1 MTLKPGFDYMNNPL
15 LNKGTAFSKEERASY
30 QLDGL
35 LPPIIETIEQQAV
48 RIEMQIKNLE
58 TPLHKHQLLTNLYNE
73 NRTLYYY
80 VVTKNVTDYL
90 PIIYTPT
97 IGDAVIQYHKDYTA
111 PDEALFIDAFAPEKL
126 SASIKNYAK
135 NNPNIDMIVI
145 TDGEGV
151 LGIGDWGV
159 NGVKIAVGKL
169 AVYTVAAGLAPDRV
183 LPVVID
189 AGTNNETLLNDPL
202 YLGNKRPRLS
212 ESEYDAFIASFVNV
226 MEEVF
231 PKAILHWEDFGRANA
246 SRILHNYRDKICT
259 FNDDIQGTGAMVVA
273 AVLATIQVSKIPL
286 SEQKIIIFGAGTAG
300 IGIADQLS
308 AQWMRETGLPF
319 ESAKKHF
326 YLVDRNGLVLDNMT
340 DLTTGQ
346 KKYAH
351 LSTEWS
357 NVPTDTLENLMEAV
371 HPTMLIGCSGVTG
384 AFKESIVK
392 KMTQYT
398 ERPAILPLSN
408 PTKLAEATASDL
420 IQWTDGK
427 ALIVT
432 GSPSKPVEYQHTTYE
447 IGQANNALLYPG
459 LGLGALVTRAKY
471 ITDGMLAAASMAVA
485 EQISPNKAGAALLP
499 HVRTLRDTSRAV
511 AIAVANQAVKEN
523 IHQVEL
529 TNVTEAIER
538 EMWQPIYKGV
548 LICSTKR
555 SNH

>member
-1 MTLKPGFDYMNNPL
+1 MTVKSGFDYMNNPL
-15 LNKGTAFSKEERASY
+15 LNKGTAFSEEERANY
-30 QLDGL
+30 QLGGL

-48 RIEMQIKNLE
+48 RIETQIENLE

-111 PDEALFIDAFAPEKL
+111 PDEALFVDAFAPEKL

-226 MEEVF
+226 MKEVF

-273 AVLATIQVSKIPL
+273 AVLATIQVSRIPL

-308 AQWMRETGLPF
+308 AQLMRETGLPF
-319 ESAKKHF
+319 EKAKKHF
-326 YLVDRNGLVLDNMT
+326 YLVDRKGLVLDNMT

-351 LSTEWS
+351 PSAEWS
-357 NVPTDTLENLMEAV
+357 NVPTDTLENLVEAV

-432 GSPSKPVEYQHTTYE
+432 GSPSKPVEYQNTTYE

-471 ITDGMLAAASMAVA
+471 ITDDMLAAASMAVA

-499 HVRTLRDTSRAV
+499 HVRTLRETSRAV
-511 AIAVANQAVKEN
+511 AIAVANQAIKEN

-529 TNVTEAIER
+529 TNVIEAIEL

-548 LICSTKR
+548 
-555 SNH
+555 

>member
-48 RIEMQIKNLE
+48 RIETQIENLE

-111 PDEALFIDAFAPEKL
+111 PDEALFVDAFAPEKL

-226 MEEVF
+226 MKEVF

-351 LSTEWS
+351 PSTEWS

-499 HVRTLRDTSRAV
+499 HVRTLHETSRAV

-548 LICSTKR
+548 
-555 SNH
+555 

>member
-1 MTLKPGFDYMNNPL
+1 MTLKSGFDYMNNPL

-48 RIEMQIKNLE
+48 RIEAQIENLE

-97 IGDAVIQYHKDYTA
+97 IGDAVIQYHKEYTA
-111 PDEALFIDAFAPEKL
+111 PDEALFVDAFAPEKL

-226 MEEVF
+226 MKEVF

-351 LSTEWS
+351 PSTEWS

-471 ITDGMLAAASMAVA
+471 ITDGMLAAASVAVA

-499 HVRTLRDTSRAV
+499 HVRTLRETSRAV
-511 AIAVANQAVKEN
+511 AIAVANQAIKEN
-523 IHQVEL
+523 IHQIEL
-529 TNVTEAIER
+529 TNITEAIER

-548 LICSTKR
+548 
-555 SNH
+555 

>member
-1 MTLKPGFDYMNNPL
+1 MTVKPGFDYMNNPL

-48 RIEMQIKNLE
+48 RIETQIENLE

-97 IGDAVIQYHKDYTA
+97 IGDAVIQYHKEYTA

-226 MEEVF
+226 MKEVF

-259 FNDDIQGTGAMVVA
+259 FNDDIQGTGAIVVA

-351 LSTEWS
+351 PSTEWS

-499 HVRTLRDTSRAV
+499 HVRTLRETSRAV
-511 AIAVANQAVKEN
+511 AIAVANQAIKEN

-548 LICSTKR
+548 
-555 SNH
+555 

>member
-1 MTLKPGFDYMNNPL
+1 MTLKSGFDYMNNPL

-48 RIEMQIKNLE
+48 RIETQIENLE

-212 ESEYDAFIASFVNV
+212 ESKYDAFIASFVNV
-226 MEEVF
+226 MKEVF

-319 ESAKKHF
+319 ESAKNHF

-351 LSTEWS
+351 PSTEWS
-357 NVPTDTLENLMEAV
+357 NVPTNTLENLMEAV

-459 LGLGALVTRAKY
+459 LGLGALITRAKY

-499 HVRTLRDTSRAV
+499 HVRTLRETSRAV
-511 AIAVANQAVKEN
+511 AIAVANQAIKEN

-548 LICSTKR
+548 
-555 SNH
+555 

>member
-1 MTLKPGFDYMNNPL
+1 MTVKPGFDYMNNPL

-48 RIEMQIKNLE
+48 RIETQIENLE

-97 IGDAVIQYHKDYTA
+97 IGDAVIQYHKEYTA

-159 NGVKIAVGKL
+159 NGVKIAVGKF

-226 MEEVF
+226 MKEVF

-319 ESAKKHF
+319 ETAKKHF

-351 LSTEWS
+351 PSTEWS

-499 HVRTLRDTSRAV
+499 HVRTLRETSRAV
-511 AIAVANQAVKEN
+511 AIAAANQAIKEN

-548 LICSTKR
+548 
-555 SNH
+555 

>member
-1 MTLKPGFDYMNNPL
+1 MTLKSGFDYMNNPL

-48 RIEMQIKNLE
+48 RIETQIENLE

-80 VVTKNVTDYL
+80 VVTKNATDYL

-111 PDEALFIDAFAPEKL
+111 PDEALFVDAFAPEKL

-202 YLGNKRPRLS
+202 YLGNKRPHLS

-226 MEEVF
+226 MKEVF

-273 AVLATIQVSKIPL
+273 AVLATIQVSRIPL

-308 AQWMRETGLPF
+308 AQLMRETGLPF
-319 ESAKKHF
+319 EKAKKHF
-326 YLVDRNGLVLDNMT
+326 YLVDRKGLVLDNMT

-351 LSTEWS
+351 PSAEWS
-357 NVPTDTLENLMEAV
+357 NVPTDTLENLVEAV

-432 GSPSKPVEYQHTTYE
+432 GSPSKPVEYQNTTYE

-471 ITDGMLAAASMAVA
+471 ITDDMLAAASMAVA
-485 EQISPNKAGAALLP
+485 EQISPNKSGAALLP
-499 HVRTLRDTSRAV
+499 HVRTLRETSRAV
-511 AIAVANQAVKEN
+511 AIAVANQAIKEN

-529 TNVTEAIER
+529 TNVIEAIEL

-548 LICSTKR
+548 
-555 SNH
+555 

>member
-1 MTLKPGFDYMNNPL
+1 MTLKSGFDYMNNPL

-48 RIEMQIKNLE
+48 RIEAQIENLE

-97 IGDAVIQYHKDYTA
+97 IGDAVIQYHKEYTA
-111 PDEALFIDAFAPEKL
+111 PDEALFVDAFAPEKL

-226 MEEVF
+226 MKEVF

-319 ESAKKHF
+319 ETAKKHF

-340 DLTTGQ
+340 DLTAGQ

-351 LSTEWS
+351 PSTEWS

-432 GSPSKPVEYQHTTYE
+432 GSPSKPLEYQHTTYE

-499 HVRTLRDTSRAV
+499 HVRTLRETSRAV
-511 AIAVANQAVKEN
+511 AIAVANQAIKEN

-548 LICSTKR
+548 
-555 SNH
+555 

>member
-1 MTLKPGFDYMNNPL
+1 MTLKSGFDYMNNPL

-48 RIEMQIKNLE
+48 RIETQIENLE

-111 PDEALFIDAFAPEKL
+111 PDEALFIDAFAPGKL

-226 MEEVF
+226 MKEVF

-319 ESAKKHF
+319 ESAKNHF

-351 LSTEWS
+351 PSTEWS

-499 HVRTLRDTSRAV
+499 HVRTLRETSRAV
-511 AIAVANQAVKEN
+511 AIAVANQAIKEN

-548 LICSTKR
+548 
-555 SNH
+555 

>member
-1 MTLKPGFDYMNNPL
+1 MTVKSGFDYMNNPL
-15 LNKGTAFSKEERASY
+15 LNKGTAFSEEERANY

-48 RIEMQIKNLE
+48 RIETQIENLE

-80 VVTKNVTDYL
+80 LVTKNVTDYL

-97 IGDAVIQYHKDYTA
+97 IGDAVIQYHKEYTA
-111 PDEALFIDAFAPEKL
+111 PDEALFIDTFAPEKL

-226 MEEVF
+226 MKEVF

-259 FNDDIQGTGAMVVA
+259 FNDDIQGAGAMVVA
-273 AVLATIQVSKIPL
+273 AVLATIQVSRIPL

-308 AQWMRETGLPF
+308 AQLMRETGLPF
-319 ESAKKHF
+319 EKAKKHF
-326 YLVDRNGLVLDNMT
+326 YLVDRKGLVLDNMT

-351 LSTEWS
+351 PSAEWS
-357 NVPTDTLENLMEAV
+357 NVPTDTLENLVEAV

-432 GSPSKPVEYQHTTYE
+432 GSPSKPVEYQNTTYE

-471 ITDGMLAAASMAVA
+471 ITDDMLAAASMAVA

-499 HVRTLRDTSRAV
+499 HVRTLRETSRAV
-511 AIAVANQAVKEN
+511 AIAVANQAIKEN

-529 TNVTEAIER
+529 TNVIEAIEL

-548 LICSTKR
+548 
-555 SNH
+555 

>member
-1 MTLKPGFDYMNNPL
+1 MTLKSGFDYMNNPL

-48 RIEMQIKNLE
+48 RIETQIENLE
-58 TPLHKHQLLTNLYNE
+58 TPLHKHRLLTNLYNE

-111 PDEALFIDAFAPEKL
+111 PDEALFVDAFAPEKL

-151 LGIGDWGV
+151 LGIGDWSV

-226 MEEVF
+226 MKEVF

-273 AVLATIQVSKIPL
+273 AVLATIQVSRIPL

-308 AQWMRETGLPF
+308 AQLMRETGLPF
-319 ESAKKHF
+319 EKAKKHF
-326 YLVDRNGLVLDNMT
+326 YLVDRKGLVLDNMT

-351 LSTEWS
+351 PSAEWS
-357 NVPTDTLENLMEAV
+357 NVPTDTLENLVEAV

-398 ERPAILPLSN
+398 ERPTILPLSN

-432 GSPSKPVEYQHTTYE
+432 GSPSKPVEYQNTTYE

-471 ITDGMLAAASMAVA
+471 ITDDMLAAASMAVA

-499 HVRTLRDTSRAV
+499 HVRTLRETSRAV
-511 AIAVANQAVKEN
+511 AIAVANQAIKEN

-529 TNVTEAIER
+529 TNVIEAIEL

-548 LICSTKR
+548 
-555 SNH
+555 

>member
-1 MTLKPGFDYMNNPL
+1 MTVKSGFDYMNNPL
-15 LNKGTAFSKEERASY
+15 LNKGTAFSEEERANY
-30 QLDGL
+30 QLEGL

-48 RIEMQIKNLE
+48 RIETQIENLE

-80 VVTKNVTDYL
+80 LVTKNVTDYL

-97 IGDAVIQYHKDYTA
+97 IGDAVIQYHKEYTA

-226 MEEVF
+226 MKEVF

-273 AVLATIQVSKIPL
+273 AVLATIQVSRIPL

-308 AQWMRETGLPF
+308 AQLMRETGLPF
-319 ESAKKHF
+319 EKAKKHF
-326 YLVDRNGLVLDNMT
+326 YLVDRKGLVLDNMT

-351 LSTEWS
+351 PSAEWS
-357 NVPTDTLENLMEAV
+357 NVPTDTLENLVEAV

-432 GSPSKPVEYQHTTYE
+432 GSPSKPVEYQNTTYE

-471 ITDGMLAAASMAVA
+471 ITDDMLAAASMAVA

-499 HVRTLRDTSRAV
+499 HVRTLRETSRAV
-511 AIAVANQAVKEN
+511 AIAVANQAIKEN

-529 TNVTEAIER
+529 TNVIEAIEL

-548 LICSTKR
+548 
-555 SNH
+555 

>member
-1 MTLKPGFDYMNNPL
+1 MTVKPGFDYMNNPL

-48 RIEMQIKNLE
+48 RIETQIENLE

-97 IGDAVIQYHKDYTA
+97 IGDAVIQYHKEYTA

-226 MEEVF
+226 MKEVF

-308 AQWMRETGLPF
+308 AQRMRETGLPF
-319 ESAKKHF
+319 ETAKKHF

-351 LSTEWS
+351 PSTEWS

-485 EQISPNKAGAALLP
+485 EQIAPNKAGAALLP
-499 HVRTLRDTSRAV
+499 HVRTLRETSRAV
-511 AIAVANQAVKEN
+511 AIAVANQAIKEN

-548 LICSTKR
+548 
-555 SNH
+555 

>member
-1 MTLKPGFDYMNNPL
+1 MTVKPGFDYMNNPL

-48 RIEMQIKNLE
+48 RIETQIENLE

-97 IGDAVIQYHKDYTA
+97 IGDAVIQYHKEYTA
-111 PDEALFIDAFAPEKL
+111 PDEALFIDVFAPEKL

-226 MEEVF
+226 MKEVF

-351 LSTEWS
+351 PSTEWS

-499 HVRTLRDTSRAV
+499 HVRTLRETSRAV
-511 AIAVANQAVKEN
+511 AIAVANQAIKEN

-548 LICSTKR
+548 
-555 SNH
+555 

>member
-48 RIEMQIKNLE
+48 RIETQIENLE

-97 IGDAVIQYHKDYTA
+97 IGDAVIQYHKEYTA
-111 PDEALFIDAFAPEKL
+111 PDEALFVDAFAPEKL

-226 MEEVF
+226 MKEVF

-351 LSTEWS
+351 PSTEWS

-485 EQISPNKAGAALLP
+485 KQISPNKAGAALLP
-499 HVRTLRDTSRAV
+499 HVRTLRETSRAV
-511 AIAVANQAVKEN
+511 AIAVANQAIKEN

-548 LICSTKR
+548 
-555 SNH
+555 

>member
-48 RIEMQIKNLE
+48 RIETQIENLE

-111 PDEALFIDAFAPEKL
+111 PDEALFVDAFAPEKL

-212 ESEYDAFIASFVNV
+212 ESEYDAFIASFVNI
-226 MEEVF
+226 MKEVF

-246 SRILHNYRDKICT
+246 SRILYNYRDKICT

-351 LSTEWS
+351 PSTEWS
-357 NVPTDTLENLMEAV
+357 NVPTDTLENLVEAV

-499 HVRTLRDTSRAV
+499 HVRTLRETSRAV
-511 AIAVANQAVKEN
+511 AIAVANQAIKEN

-548 LICSTKR
+548 
-555 SNH
+555 

>member
-1 MTLKPGFDYMNNPL
+1 MTLKSGFDYMNNPL
-15 LNKGTAFSKEERASY
+15 LNKGTAFSKEERANY

-48 RIEMQIKNLE
+48 RIETQIENLE

-80 VVTKNVTDYL
+80 LVTKNVTDYL

-97 IGDAVIQYHKDYTA
+97 IGDAVIQYHKEYTA

-126 SASIKNYAK
+126 NASIKNYAK

-189 AGTNNETLLNDPL
+189 AGTNNETLLNDSL
-202 YLGNKRPRLS
+202 YLGNKSPRLS

-226 MEEVF
+226 MKEVF

-273 AVLATIQVSKIPL
+273 AVLATIQVSRIPL

-308 AQWMRETGLPF
+308 AQLMRETGLPF
-319 ESAKKHF
+319 EKAKKHF
-326 YLVDRNGLVLDNMT
+326 YLVDRKGLVLDNMT

-351 LSTEWS
+351 PSAEWS
-357 NVPTDTLENLMEAV
+357 NVPTDTLENLVEAV

-432 GSPSKPVEYQHTTYE
+432 GSPSKPVEYQNTTYE

-471 ITDGMLAAASMAVA
+471 ITDDMLAAASMAVA

-499 HVRTLRDTSRAV
+499 HVRTLRETSRAV
-511 AIAVANQAVKEN
+511 AIAVANQAIKEN

-529 TNVTEAIER
+529 TNVIEAIEL

-548 LICSTKR
+548 
-555 SNH
+555 

>member
-1 MTLKPGFDYMNNPL
+1 MTLKSGFDYMNNPL

-48 RIEMQIKNLE
+48 RIEMQIENLE

-169 AVYTVAAGLAPDRV
+169 AVYTVAAGLVPDRV

-351 LSTEWS
+351 PSTEWS

-511 AIAVANQAVKEN
+511 AIAVANQAIKEN

-548 LICSTKR
+548 
-555 SNH
+555 

>member
-1 MTLKPGFDYMNNPL
+1 MTVKPGFDYMNNPL

-48 RIEMQIKNLE
+48 RIETQIENLE

-97 IGDAVIQYHKDYTA
+97 IGDAVIQYHKEYTA

-226 MEEVF
+226 MKEVF

-319 ESAKKHF
+319 ESTKKHF

-351 LSTEWS
+351 PSTEWS

-499 HVRTLRDTSRAV
+499 HVRTLRETSRAV
-511 AIAVANQAVKEN
+511 AIAVANQAIKEN

-548 LICSTKR
+548 
-555 SNH
+555 

>member
-1 MTLKPGFDYMNNPL
+1 MTVKPGFDYMNNPL

-48 RIEMQIKNLE
+48 RIETQIENLE

-97 IGDAVIQYHKDYTA
+97 IGDAVIQYHKEYTA

-169 AVYTVAAGLAPDRV
+169 VVYTVAAGLAPDRV

-226 MEEVF
+226 MKEVF

-351 LSTEWS
+351 PSTEWS

-499 HVRTLRDTSRAV
+499 HVRTLRETSRAV
-511 AIAVANQAVKEN
+511 AIAVANQAIKEN

-548 LICSTKR
+548 
-555 SNH
+555 

>member
-1 MTLKPGFDYMNNPL
+1 MTLKSGFDYMNNPL
-15 LNKGTAFSKEERASY
+15 LNKGTAFSKEERANY

-48 RIEMQIKNLE
+48 RIETQIENLE

-80 VVTKNVTDYL
+80 LVTKNVTDYL

-97 IGDAVIQYHKDYTA
+97 IGDAVIQYHKEYTA

-189 AGTNNETLLNDPL
+189 AGTNNETLLNDSL
-202 YLGNKRPRLS
+202 YLGNKSPRLS

-226 MEEVF
+226 MKEVF

-273 AVLATIQVSKIPL
+273 AVLATIQVSRIPL

-300 IGIADQLS
+300 IGIVDQLS
-308 AQWMRETGLPF
+308 AQLMRETGLPF
-319 ESAKKHF
+319 EKAKKHF
-326 YLVDRNGLVLDNMT
+326 YLVDRKGLVLDNMT

-351 LSTEWS
+351 PSAEWS
-357 NVPTDTLENLMEAV
+357 NVPTDTLENLVEAV

-432 GSPSKPVEYQHTTYE
+432 GSPSKPVEYQNTTYE

-471 ITDGMLAAASMAVA
+471 ITDDMLAAASMAVA
-485 EQISPNKAGAALLP
+485 EQISPNKSGAALLP
-499 HVRTLRDTSRAV
+499 HVRTLRETSRAV
-511 AIAVANQAVKEN
+511 AIAVANQAIKEN

-529 TNVTEAIER
+529 TNVIEAIEL

-548 LICSTKR
+548 
-555 SNH
+555 

>member
-1 MTLKPGFDYMNNPL
+1 MTVKPGFDYMNNPL

-48 RIEMQIKNLE
+48 RIETQIENLE

-97 IGDAVIQYHKDYTA
+97 IGDAVIQYHKEYTA

-226 MEEVF
+226 MKEVF

-319 ESAKKHF
+319 ETAKKHF

-351 LSTEWS
+351 PSTEWS

-499 HVRTLRDTSRAV
+499 HVRTLRETSRAV
-511 AIAVANQAVKEN
+511 AIAAANQAIKEN

-548 LICSTKR
+548 
-555 SNH
+555 

>member
-1 MTLKPGFDYMNNPL
+1 MTVKPGFDYMNNPL

-48 RIEMQIKNLE
+48 RIETQIENLE

-97 IGDAVIQYHKDYTA
+97 IGDAVIQYHKEYTA

-135 NNPNIDMIVI
+135 NNPKIDMIVI

-226 MEEVF
+226 MKEVF

-286 SEQKIIIFGAGTAG
+286 SEQKIIILGAGTAG

-351 LSTEWS
+351 PSTEWS
-357 NVPTDTLENLMEAV
+357 NVSTDTLENLMEAV

-499 HVRTLRDTSRAV
+499 HVRTLRETSRAV
-511 AIAVANQAVKEN
+511 AIAVANQAIKEN

-548 LICSTKR
+548 
-555 SNH
+555 

>member
-1 MTLKPGFDYMNNPL
+1 MTLKSGFDYMNNPL

-48 RIEMQIKNLE
+48 RIETQIENLE

-111 PDEALFIDAFAPEKL
+111 PDEALFVDAFAPEKL

-189 AGTNNETLLNDPL
+189 AGTNNETLLNDSL
-202 YLGNKRPRLS
+202 YLGNKSPRLS

-226 MEEVF
+226 MKEVF

-246 SRILHNYRDKICT
+246 SRILHNYCDKICT

-273 AVLATIQVSKIPL
+273 AVLATIQVSRIPL

-308 AQWMRETGLPF
+308 AQLMRETGLPF
-319 ESAKKHF
+319 EKAKKHF
-326 YLVDRNGLVLDNMT
+326 YLVDRKGLVLDNMT

-351 LSTEWS
+351 PSAEWS
-357 NVPTDTLENLMEAV
+357 NVPTDTLENLVEAV

-432 GSPSKPVEYQHTTYE
+432 GSPSKPVEYQNTTYE

-471 ITDGMLAAASMAVA
+471 ITDDMLAAASMAVA
-485 EQISPNKAGAALLP
+485 EQISPNKSGAALLP
-499 HVRTLRDTSRAV
+499 HVRTLRETSRAV
-511 AIAVANQAVKEN
+511 AIAVANQAIKEN

-529 TNVTEAIER
+529 TNVIEAIEL

-548 LICSTKR
+548 
-555 SNH
+555 

>member
-1 MTLKPGFDYMNNPL
+1 MTVKSGFDYMNNPL
-15 LNKGTAFSKEERASY
+15 LNKGTAFSEEERANY
-30 QLDGL
+30 QLEGL

-48 RIEMQIKNLE
+48 RIETQIENLE

-80 VVTKNVTDYL
+80 LVTKNVTDYL

-97 IGDAVIQYHKDYTA
+97 IGDAVIQYHKEYTA

-169 AVYTVAAGLAPDRV
+169 AVYTVAAGLAPDRI

-226 MEEVF
+226 MKEVF

-273 AVLATIQVSKIPL
+273 AVLATIQVSRIPL

-308 AQWMRETGLPF
+308 AQLMRETGLSF
-319 ESAKKHF
+319 EKAKKHF
-326 YLVDRNGLVLDNMT
+326 YLVDRKGLVLDNMT

-351 LSTEWS
+351 PSAEWS
-357 NVPTDTLENLMEAV
+357 NVPTDTLENLVEAV

-432 GSPSKPVEYQHTTYE
+432 GSPSKPVEYQNTTYE

-471 ITDGMLAAASMAVA
+471 ITDDMLAAASMAVA

-499 HVRTLRDTSRAV
+499 HVRTLRETSRAV
-511 AIAVANQAVKEN
+511 AIAVANQAIKEN

-529 TNVTEAIER
+529 TNVIEAIER

-548 LICSTKR
+548 
-555 SNH
+555 

>member
-1 MTLKPGFDYMNNPL
+1 MTLKSGFDYMNNPL
-15 LNKGTAFSKEERASY
+15 LNKGTAFSKEERANY

-48 RIEMQIKNLE
+48 RIETQIENLE

-80 VVTKNVTDYL
+80 LVTKNVTDYL

-97 IGDAVIQYHKDYTA
+97 IGDAVIQYHKEYTA

-183 LPVVID
+183 LPLVID

-226 MEEVF
+226 MKEVF

-273 AVLATIQVSKIPL
+273 AVLATIQVSRIPL

-308 AQWMRETGLPF
+308 AQLMRETGLPF
-319 ESAKKHF
+319 EKAKKHF
-326 YLVDRNGLVLDNMT
+326 YLVDRKGLVLDNMT

-351 LSTEWS
+351 PSAEWS
-357 NVPTDTLENLMEAV
+357 NVPTDTLENLVEAV

-432 GSPSKPVEYQHTTYE
+432 GSPSKPVEYQNTTYE

-471 ITDGMLAAASMAVA
+471 ITDDMLAAASMAVA
-485 EQISPNKAGAALLP
+485 EQISPNKSGAALLP
-499 HVRTLRDTSRAV
+499 HVRTLRETSRAV
-511 AIAVANQAVKEN
+511 AIAVANQAIKEN

-529 TNVTEAIER
+529 TNVIEAIEL

-548 LICSTKR
+548 
-555 SNH
+555 

>member
-1 MTLKPGFDYMNNPL
+1 MTVKSGFDYMNNPL
-15 LNKGTAFSKEERASY
+15 LNKGTAFSEEERANY
-30 QLDGL
+30 QLEGL

-48 RIEMQIKNLE
+48 RIETQIENLE

-80 VVTKNVTDYL
+80 LVTKNVTDYL

-97 IGDAVIQYHKDYTA
+97 IGDAVIQYHKEYTA

-226 MEEVF
+226 MKEVF

-273 AVLATIQVSKIPL
+273 AVLATIQVSRIPL

-308 AQWMRETGLPF
+308 AQLMRETGLPF
-319 ESAKKHF
+319 EKAKKHF
-326 YLVDRNGLVLDNMT
+326 YLVDRKGLVLDNMT

-351 LSTEWS
+351 PSAEWS
-357 NVPTDTLENLMEAV
+357 NVPTDTLENLVEAV

-432 GSPSKPVEYQHTTYE
+432 GSPSKPVEYQNTTYE

-471 ITDGMLAAASMAVA
+471 ITDDMLAAASMAVA

-499 HVRTLRDTSRAV
+499 HVRTLRETSRAV
-511 AIAVANQAVKEN
+511 AIAVANQAIKEN

-529 TNVTEAIER
+529 TNVIEAIER

-548 LICSTKR
+548 
-555 SNH
+555 

>member
-1 MTLKPGFDYMNNPL
+1 MTVKPGFDYMNNPL

-48 RIEMQIKNLE
+48 RIETQIENLE

-97 IGDAVIQYHKDYTA
+97 IGDAVIQYHKEYTA

-135 NNPNIDMIVI
+135 NNPKIDMIVI

-226 MEEVF
+226 MKEVF

-351 LSTEWS
+351 PSTEWS
-357 NVPTDTLENLMEAV
+357 NVSTDTLENLMEAV

-485 EQISPNKAGAALLP
+485 EQIAPNKAGAALLP
-499 HVRTLRDTSRAV
+499 HVRTLRETSRAV
-511 AIAVANQAVKEN
+511 AIAVANQAIKEN

-548 LICSTKR
+548 
-555 SNH
+555 

>member
-1 MTLKPGFDYMNNPL
+1 MTVKSGFDYMNNPL
-15 LNKGTAFSKEERASY
+15 LNKGTAFSEEERANY
-30 QLDGL
+30 QLEGL

-48 RIEMQIKNLE
+48 RIETQIENLE

-80 VVTKNVTDYL
+80 LVTKNVTDYL

-97 IGDAVIQYHKDYTA
+97 IGDAVIQYHKEYTA

-226 MEEVF
+226 MKEVF

-273 AVLATIQVSKIPL
+273 AVLATIQVSRIPL

-308 AQWMRETGLPF
+308 AQLMRETGLPF
-319 ESAKKHF
+319 EKAKKHF
-326 YLVDRNGLVLDNMT
+326 YLVDRKGLVLDNMT

-351 LSTEWS
+351 PSAEWS
-357 NVPTDTLENLMEAV
+357 NVPTDTLENLVEAV

-432 GSPSKPVEYQHTTYE
+432 GSPSKPVEYQNTTYE

-471 ITDGMLAAASMAVA
+471 ITDDMLAAASMAVA

-499 HVRTLRDTSRAV
+499 HVRTLRETSRAV
-511 AIAVANQAVKEN
+511 AIAVAKQAIKEN

-538 EMWQPIYKGV
+538 EMWQPIYKGA
-548 LICSTKR
+548 
-555 SNH
+555 

>member
-1 MTLKPGFDYMNNPL
+1 MTLKSGFDYMNNPL

-48 RIEMQIKNLE
+48 RIETQIENLE

-111 PDEALFIDAFAPEKL
+111 PDEALFVDAFAPEKL

-189 AGTNNETLLNDPL
+189 AGTNNETLLNDSL
-202 YLGNKRPRLS
+202 YLGNKSPRLS

-226 MEEVF
+226 MKEVF

-273 AVLATIQVSKIPL
+273 AVLATIQVSRIPL

-308 AQWMRETGLPF
+308 AQLMRETGLPF
-319 ESAKKHF
+319 EKAKKHF
-326 YLVDRNGLVLDNMT
+326 YLVDRKGLVLDNMT

-351 LSTEWS
+351 PSAEWS
-357 NVPTDTLENLMEAV
+357 NVPTDTLENLVEAV

-432 GSPSKPVEYQHTTYE
+432 GSPSKPVEYQNTTYE

-471 ITDGMLAAASMAVA
+471 ITDDMLAAASMAVA
-485 EQISPNKAGAALLP
+485 EQISPNKSGAALLP
-499 HVRTLRDTSRAV
+499 HVRTLRETSRAV
-511 AIAVANQAVKEN
+511 AIAVANQAIKEN

-529 TNVTEAIER
+529 TNVIEAIEL

-548 LICSTKR
+548 
-555 SNH
+555 

>member
-1 MTLKPGFDYMNNPL
+1 MTLKSGFDYMNNPL

-48 RIEMQIKNLE
+48 RIEMQIENLE

-135 NNPNIDMIVI
+135 TNPNIDMIVI

-351 LSTEWS
+351 PSTEWS

-499 HVRTLRDTSRAV
+499 HVRTLRETSRAV
-511 AIAVANQAVKEN
+511 AIAVANQAIKEN

-548 LICSTKR
+548 
-555 SNH
+555 

>member
-48 RIEMQIKNLE
+48 RIETQIENLE

-111 PDEALFIDAFAPEKL
+111 PDEALFIDAFTPEKL

-226 MEEVF
+226 MKEVF

-351 LSTEWS
+351 PSTEWS

-485 EQISPNKAGAALLP
+485 EQILPNKAGAALLP
-499 HVRTLRDTSRAV
+499 HVRTLRETSRAV
-511 AIAVANQAVKEN
+511 AIAVANQAIKEN

-548 LICSTKR
+548 
-555 SNH
+555 

>member
-1 MTLKPGFDYMNNPL
+1 MTLKSGFDYMNNPL

-48 RIEMQIKNLE
+48 RIETQIENLE

-111 PDEALFIDAFAPEKL
+111 PDEALFVDAFALEKL

-226 MEEVF
+226 MKEVF

-246 SRILHNYRDKICT
+246 SRILHNYRDKTCT

-273 AVLATIQVSKIPL
+273 AVLATIQVSRIPL

-308 AQWMRETGLPF
+308 AQLMRETGLPF
-319 ESAKKHF
+319 EKAKKHF
-326 YLVDRNGLVLDNMT
+326 YLVDRKGLVLDNMT

-351 LSTEWS
+351 PSAEWS
-357 NVPTDTLENLMEAV
+357 NVPTDTLENLVEAV

-432 GSPSKPVEYQHTTYE
+432 GSPSKPVEYQNTTYE

-471 ITDGMLAAASMAVA
+471 ITDDMLAAASMAVA

-499 HVRTLRDTSRAV
+499 HVRTLRETSRAV
-511 AIAVANQAVKEN
+511 AIAVANQAIKEN

-529 TNVTEAIER
+529 TNVIEAIEL

-548 LICSTKR
+548 
-555 SNH
+555 

>member
-1 MTLKPGFDYMNNPL
+1 MTVKPGFDYMNNPL

-48 RIEMQIKNLE
+48 RIETQIENLE

-97 IGDAVIQYHKDYTA
+97 IGDAVIQYHKEYTA

-226 MEEVF
+226 MKEVF

-319 ESAKKHF
+319 ETAKKHF

-351 LSTEWS
+351 PSTEWS

-485 EQISPNKAGAALLP
+485 EQISPNKAGAVLLP
-499 HVRTLRDTSRAV
+499 HVRTLRETSRAV
-511 AIAVANQAVKEN
+511 AIAVANQAIKEN

-548 LICSTKR
+548 
-555 SNH
+555 

>member
-1 MTLKPGFDYMNNPL
+1 MTLKSGFDYMNNPL
-15 LNKGTAFSKEERASY
+15 LNKGTAFSKEERANY

-48 RIEMQIKNLE
+48 RIETQIENLE

-80 VVTKNVTDYL
+80 LVTKNVTDYL

-97 IGDAVIQYHKDYTA
+97 IGDAVIQYHKEYTA

-189 AGTNNETLLNDPL
+189 AGTNNETLLNDSL
-202 YLGNKRPRLS
+202 YLGNKSPRLS
-212 ESEYDAFIASFVNV
+212 ESEYDSFIASFVNV
-226 MEEVF
+226 MKEVF

-273 AVLATIQVSKIPL
+273 AVLATIQVSRIPL

-308 AQWMRETGLPF
+308 AQLMRETGLPF
-319 ESAKKHF
+319 EKAKKHF
-326 YLVDRNGLVLDNMT
+326 YLVDRKGLVLDNMT

-351 LSTEWS
+351 PSAEWS
-357 NVPTDTLENLMEAV
+357 NVPTDTLENLVEAV

-432 GSPSKPVEYQHTTYE
+432 GSPSKPVEYQNTTYE

-471 ITDGMLAAASMAVA
+471 ITDDMLAAASMAVA
-485 EQISPNKAGAALLP
+485 EQISPNKSGAALLP
-499 HVRTLRDTSRAV
+499 HVRTLRETSRAV
-511 AIAVANQAVKEN
+511 AIAVANQAIKEN

-529 TNVTEAIER
+529 TNVIEAIEL

-548 LICSTKR
+548 
-555 SNH
+555 

>member
-1 MTLKPGFDYMNNPL
+1 MTVKSGFDYMNNPL
-15 LNKGTAFSKEERASY
+15 LNKGTAFSEEERANY

-48 RIEMQIKNLE
+48 RIETQIENLE

-80 VVTKNVTDYL
+80 LVTKNVTDYL

-97 IGDAVIQYHKDYTA
+97 IGDAVIQYHKEYTA
-111 PDEALFIDAFAPEKL
+111 PDKALFIDTFAPEKL

-226 MEEVF
+226 MKEVF

-273 AVLATIQVSKIPL
+273 AVLATIQVSRIPL

-308 AQWMRETGLPF
+308 AQLMRETGLPF
-319 ESAKKHF
+319 EKAKKHF
-326 YLVDRNGLVLDNMT
+326 YLVDRKGLVLDNMT

-351 LSTEWS
+351 PSAEWS
-357 NVPTDTLENLMEAV
+357 NVPTDTLENLVEAV

-432 GSPSKPVEYQHTTYE
+432 GSPSKPVEYQNTTYE

-471 ITDGMLAAASMAVA
+471 ITDDMLAAASMAVA

-499 HVRTLRDTSRAV
+499 HVRTLRETSRAV
-511 AIAVANQAVKEN
+511 AIAVANQAIKEN

-529 TNVTEAIER
+529 TNVIEAIEL

-548 LICSTKR
+548 
-555 SNH
+555 

>member
-1 MTLKPGFDYMNNPL
+1 MTVKSGFDYMNNPL
-15 LNKGTAFSKEERASY
+15 LNKGTAFSEEERANY

-48 RIEMQIKNLE
+48 RIETQIENLE

-97 IGDAVIQYHKDYTA
+97 IGDAVIQYHKEYTA

-169 AVYTVAAGLAPDRV
+169 AVYTVAAGLVPDRV

-226 MEEVF
+226 MKEVF

-273 AVLATIQVSKIPL
+273 AVLATIQVSRIPL
-286 SEQKIIIFGAGTAG
+286 NEQKIIIFGAGTAG

-308 AQWMRETGLPF
+308 AQLMRETGLPF
-319 ESAKKHF
+319 EKAKKHF
-326 YLVDRNGLVLDNMT
+326 YLVDRKGLVLDNMT

-351 LSTEWS
+351 PSAEWT
-357 NVPTDTLENLMEAV
+357 NVPTDTLENLVEAV

-432 GSPSKPVEYQHTTYE
+432 GSPSKPVEYQNTTYE

-471 ITDGMLAAASMAVA
+471 ITDDMLAAASMAVA

-499 HVRTLRDTSRAV
+499 HVRTLRETSRAV
-511 AIAVANQAVKEN
+511 AIAVANQAIKEN

-529 TNVTEAIER
+529 TNVIEAIEL

-548 LICSTKR
+548 
-555 SNH
+555 

>member
-1 MTLKPGFDYMNNPL
+1 MTLKSGFDYMNNPL

-48 RIEMQIKNLE
+48 RIETQIENLE

-111 PDEALFIDAFAPEKL
+111 PDEALFVDAFAPEKL

-202 YLGNKRPRLS
+202 YLGNKSPRLS

-226 MEEVF
+226 MKEVF

-273 AVLATIQVSKIPL
+273 AVLATIQVSRIPL

-308 AQWMRETGLPF
+308 AQLMRETGLPF
-319 ESAKKHF
+319 EKAKKHF
-326 YLVDRNGLVLDNMT
+326 YLVDRKGLVLDNMT

-351 LSTEWS
+351 PSAEWS
-357 NVPTDTLENLMEAV
+357 NVPTDTLENLVEAV

-432 GSPSKPVEYQHTTYE
+432 GSPSKPVEYQNTTYE

-471 ITDGMLAAASMAVA
+471 ITDDMLAAASMAVA
-485 EQISPNKAGAALLP
+485 EQISPNKSGAALLP
-499 HVRTLRDTSRAV
+499 HVRTLRETSRAV
-511 AIAVANQAVKEN
+511 AIAVANQAIKEN

-529 TNVTEAIER
+529 TNVIEAIEL

-548 LICSTKR
+548 
-555 SNH
+555 

>member
-48 RIEMQIKNLE
+48 RIETQIENLE

-111 PDEALFIDAFAPEKL
+111 PDEALFIDAFTPEKL

-226 MEEVF
+226 MKEVF

-351 LSTEWS
+351 PSTEWS
-357 NVPTDTLENLMEAV
+357 NVPTNTLENLMEAV

-499 HVRTLRDTSRAV
+499 HVRTLRETSRAV
-511 AIAVANQAVKEN
+511 AIAVANQAIKEN

-548 LICSTKR
+548 
-555 SNH
+555 